1 MTPVARLLAIAW
13 AGAALAGAAAAAE
26 RLLVLPVADETGVAG
41 AAAAVEERLAAGLAA
56 RGWRLADAAP
66 AEEYLRSGG
75 LRALD
80 SLPAAAVDAVLEASG
95 ADHLLLTRVVS
106 WIDGP
111 SPIVAISA
119 RLLGRG
125 AVPAGAALA
134 ALGAA
139 ETERAFGIGRASTL
153 SDVTDRAVERL
164 LDGLPRPHRAA
175 PSGDGSAGVRRF
187 AGAGAPATWCTEG
200 LFERAPARF
209 ATLPFAA
216 PAEARDAAR
225 IAAELVARRLEAA
238 GELSRVEPA
247 DFRAALVAER
257 IPSLRYLA
265 PDRLEGLGRRLGTTL
280 FLRGRVW
287 RWREARPAG
296 DNPGAEVE
304 LDFELVDV
312 AAGRIL
318 CSSRHAGTATDFERA
333 FLRGGVGSAV
343 ALADRLAAEMVAS
356 ARRGGFAAPPV
367 TPSSAPPSDPSGAP
381 AP

>member
-1 MTPVARLLAIAW
+1 MTRRARLLAIVST
-13 AGAALAGAAAAAE
+13 GAALAGAAAAE
-26 RLLVLPVADETGVAG
+26 RILVLPAADDTGVEG
-41 AAAAVEERLAAGLAA
+41 AAAAVEQRLAVGLAA

-66 AEEYLRSGG
+66 AEDELRARG

-80 SLPAAAVDAVLEASG
+80 SLPAEAVDAVLDAAG
-95 ADHLLLTRVVS
+95 AERVLLTRVVS

-119 RLLGRG
+119 RMLGRG
-125 AVPAGAALA
+125 AAPAGAALA

-139 ETERAFGIGRASTL
+139 ETERAFGTGRARTL
-153 SDVTDRAVERL
+153 DELADRAVERL
-164 LDGLPRPHRAA
+164 LDGLPRPGAAA
-175 PSGDGSAGVRRF
+175 PPGGEGRVRRF
-187 AGAGAPATWCTEG
+187 AGAGAPVTWCTEG
-200 LFERAPARF
+200 LLDGEPARF

-225 IAAELVARRLEAA
+225 IAAELVGRRLEAGGA
-238 GELSRVEPA
+238 LSRVEPA

-265 PDRLEGLGRRLGTTL
+265 PDRLEALGRRLGTSL

-287 RWREARPAG
+287 HWREARPAG
-296 DNPGAEVE
+296 GNPGAEVE

-318 CSSRHAGTATDFERA
+318 CSSRHAGAATDFERA
-333 FLRGGVGSAV
+333 FLRGGAGSAV

-356 ARRGGFAAPPV
+356 ARRGGFAVPPVPPPSAAPPE
-367 TPSSAPPSDPSGAP
+367 PSGAP
-381 AP
+381 SP